1 MRVIVLAAGQG
12 YQLDGFNKLLIKH
25 PKDGSKIIE
34 RYQEAFSGKD
44 MTIVLGYRAINVMH
58 NYPNLDY
65 VYNSDWAVTNNS
77 YSLSMSISDEPCYV
91 ISGDLFFD
99 TSLIAELDAAGPNLV
114 VTQANE
120 SRTLSAINVS
130 STEDGVINEVYQGKL
145 RNTQH
150 PEAIGIFKISDPRL
164 LSSWR
169 RNCLEYGNL
178 FVGQN
183 IPFEDGVDV
192 IRYDISSRRVNEV
205 NTPMDYLR
213 ILESAKQGL

>member
-25 PKDGSKIIE
+25 PEEGSRIIE
-34 RYQEAFSGKD
+34 RYQEAFRGKD

-58 NYPNLDY
+58 NYPDLDY
-65 VYNSDWAVTNNS
+65 IYNGDWAVTNNS
-77 YSLSMSISDEPCYV
+77 YSLSMAISDEPCYV

-99 TSLIAELDAAGPNLV
+99 PKLITELDEAGPNLV
-114 VTQANE
+114 ATQMREN
-120 SRTLSAINVS
+120 RTLSAVNVS
-130 STEDGVINEVYQGKL
+130 ATENGVIDEVYQGKL
-145 RNTQH
+145 RNMQH
-150 PEAIGIFKISDPRL
+150 PEAIGIFKISDPKL
-164 LSSWR
+164 LSAWK

-192 IRYDISSRRVNEV
+192 ISHDVSGYKIDEV

-213 ILESAKQGL
+213 ILESAK